1 MPVVNDSTVDAIDF
15 AFERNKASIVT
26 LIKVTQ
32 FNKIFLLTRPE
43 NYNAEKAW
51 QILVQFSDNDLSE
64 TVQWMADRSI
74 ITKNSNIS
82 SIQRL
87 IPGRAY
93 KLHDQALSVLGGVF
107 PRKLIQQVH
116 EYMVTIE
123 EYLKIEFDI
132 PPYVAP
138 HEMVVLSEILLDKAV
153 KIQFGIPEEISS
165 DTLRDHLEFSVDVQI
180 SSHSQFNFMKRSIGS
195 EWTESKRTRI
205 SEDFDSEPVQSI
217 SQALDDPQDEKLL
230 IDSVLLHVKNSGK
243 DGITLAELLCQF
255 NHVDYS
261 LLNKIIEKMTK
272 QGVIKLAGLKTVRY
286 IYFQNYEPWMALPS
300 VGSEMRFDFKTWSHL
315 DGTENE
321 VVFKAASHAILG
333 TIIQKPGISDEILAK
348 KFSTILSRSELEIL
362 LQHLVDCNAIQR
374 TYAPKLPIFSGLL
387 DSLFGSPCEELQ
399 YDRCYIPLKGW
410 FKNL

>member
-132 PPYVAP
+132 PSYVAP
-138 HEMVVLSEILLDKAV
+138 HEMVVLSEILLENAV
-153 KIQFGIPEEISS
+153 KIHFGIPEEISS
-165 DTLRDHLEFSVDVQI
+165 DTLRDNLEFSVDVQI

-286 IYFQNYEPWMALPS
+286 IYFQN
-300 VGSEMRFDFKTWSHL
+300 
-315 DGTENE
+315 
-321 VVFKAASHAILG
+321 
-333 TIIQKPGISDEILAK
+333 
-348 KFSTILSRSELEIL
+348 
-362 LQHLVDCNAIQR
+362 
-374 TYAPKLPIFSGLL
+374 
-387 DSLFGSPCEELQ
+387 
-399 YDRCYIPLKGW
+399 
-410 FKNL
+410 